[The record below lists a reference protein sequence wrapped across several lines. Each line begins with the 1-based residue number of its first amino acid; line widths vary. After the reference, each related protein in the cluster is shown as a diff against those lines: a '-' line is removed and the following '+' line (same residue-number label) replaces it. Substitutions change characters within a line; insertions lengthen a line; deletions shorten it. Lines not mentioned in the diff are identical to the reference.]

1 MAIGR
6 TTNWRF
12 VGPISLRGSIRAEF
26 GGPTTGV
33 SMSRYRL
40 GGSYV
45 RDTGTY
51 TWAPMAARANING
64 SIARFGSQAFS
75 DYRGSTRFRETFGTV
90 NGSNSGVNFVPGGHP
105 EGGLQAHR
113 GSWRR
118 YYGFPRGFQSLGTG
132 TNATGTFPIINIA
145 RSLSWPNFFRTNLRS
160 SSVSVFTRGQYQG
173 IKNGYNVTQCRRA
186 AIACWMTKTRS
197 TAYYTSNTSNQ
208 HGQRARF
215 RGGDSWV
222 SMWEIYAGAFSNDG
236 TQVGGTLFPS
246 GGTSSFRGSGGGGG
260 KGGKGGTAAPGGFVV
275 GGRTPSSQVTYFD
288 MATYYSQGY
297 RYVQVMHSMEANM
310 LRGSLQ
316 TNRLGIGNFSIQ
328 ATT

>member
-12 VGPISLRGSIRAEF
+12 VGPISLRGTIRAEF

-40 GGSYV
+40 GGTYV

-51 TWAPMAARANING
+51 TWAPMAARNDING
-64 SIARFGSQAFS
+64 SIARFGAQAFS
-75 DYRGSTRFRETFGTV
+75 DYRGSSRYRETFGTV
-90 NGSNSGVNFVPGGHP
+90 NGSNAGINFVPAGAP
-105 EGGLQAHR
+105 EPIRA
-113 GSWRR
+113 SWDT
-118 YYGFPRGFQSLGTG
+118 YYAFPRGFQSLNTG
-132 TNATGTFPIINIA
+132 SNATGTFPLINIA
-145 RSLSWPNFFRTNLRS
+145 RSLNWPNFFRTNLRS
-160 SSVSVFTRGQYQG
+160 SSVTVATQGQYQG
-173 IKNGYNVTQCRRA
+173 IKNGYNVTQTRRA
-186 AIACWMTKTRS
+186 AIACWLTKTRS

-208 HGQRARF
+208 HGTRTRF

-260 KGGKGGTAAPGGFVV
+260 KGGKGGTAAPGGFVI
-275 GGRTPSSQVTYFD
+275 GGRTPSSQVKYFD
-288 MATYYSQGY
+288 MATYYANGY
-297 RYVQVMHSMEANM
+297 RYVQIMHSMQVNQ

-316 TNRLGIGNFSIQ
+316 TNRLTIGNFSVQ